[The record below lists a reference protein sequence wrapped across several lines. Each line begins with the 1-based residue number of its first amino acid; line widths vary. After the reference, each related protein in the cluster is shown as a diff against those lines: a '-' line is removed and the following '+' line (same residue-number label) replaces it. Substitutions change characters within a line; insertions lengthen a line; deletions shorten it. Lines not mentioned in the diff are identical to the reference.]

1 MGVNDMLRVP
11 AKALTN
17 YKLLYPV
24 AATQQVSRRQ
34 EITFKRVSRQEGKVG
49 ERGFESTPWKVC
61 PRFLAFRSYMV
72 TRFDVVVRYLMTRPC
87 DLEKYYTLV
96 SQTQAFSR
104 TSERFFFKVIM
115 SAISISFSKGFYGQE
130 GRGMINVNKGINN
143 EGEALE
149 DPTHDTMGE
158 VQVDASEER
167 DELNLPKIS
176 SYN

>member
-49 ERGFESTPWKVC
+49 ERGFESTPWK
-61 PRFLAFRSYMV
+61 
-72 TRFDVVVRYLMTRPC
+72 
-87 DLEKYYTLV
+87 
-96 SQTQAFSR
+96 
-104 TSERFFFKVIM
+104 
-115 SAISISFSKGFYGQE
+115 GFYGQE